1 MNRKKRALRETENA
15 ERMQRM
21 QRVEKNLYL
30 INSEF
35 RKIMNL
41 YNKNRELFDKG
52 IPEERKKK
60 SF

>member
-1 MNRKKRALRETENA
+1 
-15 ERMQRM
+15 M